1 MSGARVIVVGA
12 GPAGLAAAWAARQA
26 GAEPVVLE
34 ASERVGGAWARIRP
48 EMRCLSPRRHDRMPD
63 GHIPDGDD
71 RATAADV
78 HRALLDFHHR
88 AGLDVRFNTPATAL
102 TAGQPLE
109 VATSSGPLTAS
120 CVVVATGEYGR
131 PRWPV
136 LPGVFDGPIVHSSE
150 FCGDDVRPGERTLV
164 VGAGNSGAETAVLVA
179 GLGARVTLASSGPVR
194 RPAREKTGW
203 LGELTYR
210 LSALPIRHLPYRGGC
225 MGQTPV
231 VDPHLF
237 DAVASG
243 AVRVVPRVQRL
254 VGKGVVTT
262 DGHERPADRI
272 VLCTGFRRDTAW
284 LKGAIALGPDGEPS
298 EHNGLSTELPG
309 LGFVGIPCMRTR
321 RSGFLRGFVD
331 DATYVVRHLLKR
343 TS

>member
-1 MSGARVIVVGA
+1 MSNVRVIVVGA

-34 ASERVGGAWARIRP
+34 ASDRAGGAWARIRP
-48 EMRCLSPRRHDRMPD
+48 ELRCLSPRRHDRMPD
-63 GHIPDGDD
+63 GHVPEGDD
-71 RATAADV
+71 RATAGDV
-78 HRALLDFHHR
+78 HRALLDFQHR

-102 TAGQPLE
+102 TPGGLLE
-109 VATSSGPLTAS
+109 VATSSGTLSAR

-131 PRWPV
+131 PRWPA
-136 LPGVFDGPIVHSSE
+136 LPGVFEGPIVHSST
-150 FCGDDVRPGERTLV
+150 FCADDVRPGERTLV
-164 VGAGNSGAETAVLVA
+164 VGAGNSGAETAVLLA
-179 GLGARVTLASSGPVR
+179 GQGGRVTLACSG
-194 RPAREKTGW
+194 RPSRPSREKTGW

-210 LSALPIRHLPYRGGC
+210 LSGIPIRHFPGRGGC
-225 MGQTPV
+225 LGQTPV

-237 DAVASG
+237 DAVRAG

-254 VGKGVVTT
+254 VGTGVVTA

-272 VLCTGFRRDTAW
+272 VLCTGYRRDTEW
-284 LKGAIALGPDGEPS
+284 LQDAISLGPDGEPS
-298 EHNGLSTELPG
+298 EKNGLSTEIAG

-331 DATYVVRHLLKR
+331 DAGYVVRHLLR
-343 TS
+343 RAT